1 MPIKATTV
9 DQYLLDGC
17 GRCKKGG
24 TPQCTVH
31 RWHPILVALRE
42 LALECGLSEEVKWS
56 VPCYTLNGK
65 NVLII
70 HAFMEYCSVMFMKGS
85 LLDDPNE
92 ELHRQTENVT
102 AGRQLRYTQLEE
114 FMEQR
119 PKAKAFILQA
129 IEVEKAGKKV
139 DPKPQ
144 ETPITEEL
152 EEAFRQDE
160 TFKSAFYKLTPGR
173 QRAYLLHFSQPKQTA
188 TRAKRIEQC
197 MDIILRG
204 EGIFDHYSQ
213 QKKHD

>member
-1 MPIKATTV
+1 MPLKATTV

-42 LALECGLSEEVKWS
+42 LALECGLTEAVKWS

-65 NVLII
+65 NVLMI

-92 ELHRQTENVT
+92 ALHRQTEHVT
-102 AGRQLRYTQLEE
+102 AGRQLRYTKLED
-114 FMEQR
+114 FIEQR
-119 PKAKAFILQA
+119 PQAKGFILQA

-139 DPKPQ
+139 EERTQ

-152 EEAFRQDE
+152 EEAFRQDKA
-160 TFKSAFYKLTPGR
+160 FKSAFYKLTPGR
-173 QRAYLLHFSQPKQTA
+173 QRAYLLHFSQPKQAA

-197 MDIILRG
+197 MSMILRG
-204 EGIFDHYSQ
+204 EGL
-213 QKKHD
+213 HDAYHKGK

>member
-42 LALECGLSEEVKWS
+42 LALECGLTEEVKWS

-65 NVLII
+65 NVLMI
-70 HAFMEYCSVMFMKGS
+70 HAFMEYCSVMFMKGA

-92 ELHRQTENVT
+92 ALHRQTENVT
-102 AGRQLRYTQLEE
+102 AGRQLRFTKLEE
-114 FMEQR
+114 FMDQR
-119 PKAKAFILQA
+119 PQAKAFILQA

-139 DPKPQ
+139 EARTEEP
-144 ETPITEEL
+144 PITEEL
-152 EEAFRQDE
+152 AEAFGQDE
-160 TFKSAFYKLTPGR
+160 AFKSAFYKLTPGR
-173 QRAYLLHFSQPKQTA
+173 QRAYLLHFSQPKQAA

-197 MDIILRG
+197 MIMILRG
-204 EGIFDHYSQ
+204 EGLHDAY
-213 QKKHD
+213 QKGK